1 MFDRILVAVDGST
14 SSDLAVRAAGELAVA
29 HSSQAVV
36 CHVFHLPEHYR
47 DDLVGPLRDAI
58 LEDGEKILER
68 AVELMGELGVEAEH
82 RLVSGK
88 HPVEAILELAD
99 ELSSE
104 LLVLGARGKST
115 DGSREI
121 GSVGSAVVA
130 GAKCSVMIV
139 RREKD

>member
-14 SSDLAVRAAGELAVA
+14 SSDIAVRAAAELAVA
-29 HSSQAVV
+29 HASTLTV

-47 DDLVGPLRDAI
+47 TDLVGPLRDAI
-58 LEDGEKILER
+58 REDGEEILAR
-68 AVELMGELGVEAEH
+68 AEKLAKKLGTNPVPKMLTGRHPAEAVLALAEEL
-82 RLVSGK
+82 K
-88 HPVEAILELAD
+88 
-99 ELSSE
+99 SE
-104 LLVLGARGKST
+104 LIVLGARGRSN

-139 RREKD
+139 RREED